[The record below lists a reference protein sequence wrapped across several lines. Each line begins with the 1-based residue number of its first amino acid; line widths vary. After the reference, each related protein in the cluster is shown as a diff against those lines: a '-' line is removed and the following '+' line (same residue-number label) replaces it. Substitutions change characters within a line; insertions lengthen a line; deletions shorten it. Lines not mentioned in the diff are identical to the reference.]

1 MKRINIGTMASYRIN
16 DMNKYIAILLL
27 AFSGSAFAASYSTNH
42 DKVMNYFKS
51 SQEKSVLDA
60 VWTGET
66 IFAVGRFS
74 DGTRHD
80 GFAMYVCNILYD
92 YGFRG
97 KRVMVNVIDIVKLKN
112 TGK

>member
-1 MKRINIGTMASYRIN
+1 MI
-16 DMNKYIAILLL
+16 KYIAILLL
-27 AFSGSAFAASYSTNH
+27 AFSGWAFASSYSANH

-60 VWTGET
+60 AWTGEK
-66 IFAVGRFS
+66 IFAVGRFN

-80 GFAMYVCNILYD
+80 GFAMYVCEILYD

-97 KRVMVNVIDIVKLKN
+97 KRIMVNVIDIVRLKN
-112 TGK
+112 TGDWESIGSTVCK